1 MFDQIESKT
10 DYTFRNL
17 NDIKMLLLI
26 FIDEKHSDSKMCT
39 SGASSRDSSPNPKSN
54 STVALNGVQDS
65 KSPSDKNKSQTMP
78 AGEKPEKPKKKSKL
92 SFLSR
97 KKKPEVA

>member
-1 MFDQIESKT
+1 M
-10 DYTFRNL
+10 
-17 NDIKMLLLI
+17 
-26 FIDEKHSDSKMCT
+26 IDEKHSDNKNCT

-54 STVALNGVQDS
+54 STVALNGAQDGQ
-65 KSPSDKNKSQTMP
+65 SPQSDKKDKSKSQTMP

-97 KKKPEVA
+97 KKKPELQASS